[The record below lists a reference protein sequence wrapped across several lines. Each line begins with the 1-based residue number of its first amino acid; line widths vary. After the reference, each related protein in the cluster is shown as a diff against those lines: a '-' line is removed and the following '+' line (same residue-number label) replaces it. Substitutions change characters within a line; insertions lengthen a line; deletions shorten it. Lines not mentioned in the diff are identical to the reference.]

1 MCASHNQFNASLK
14 NIARAAALLF
24 EGKLVAFPTETVYGL
39 GANAINGKAVARIFK
54 TKGRPN
60 FNPLIIHVST
70 IDEAEKLVK
79 FNSYA
84 KTLAQE
90 FWPGPLTLVLP
101 RRTNCEVS
109 EIASAGLD
117 TLAIRVPSHK
127 ICRTLLQVANVPIA
141 APSANRSGS
150 VSPTTAQHV
159 SESLGSSVDFILDD
173 GPCSVGVES
182 TILDVSG
189 DNIKLLRPGG
199 ITLENLSRIAG
210 TILSFSDEK
219 QTPIAP
225 GMLSQH
231 YATELPLRMNA
242 SKLKPGEALI
252 AFGKVS
258 TRDTGMVYN
267 LSESED
273 LGEAA
278 ANLFRMMRL
287 ADQPP
292 NKGIAVTPIP
302 NHGLG
307 RAIND
312 RLKRASHKRPLA
324 PDTTIG

>member
-1 MCASHNQFNASLK
+1 MCVPHHHFKTSPK
-14 NIARAAALLF
+14 NIARAATLLF

-39 GANAINGKAVARIFK
+39 GANAINGKAVAGIFE

-60 FNPLIIHVST
+60 FNPLIIHVAT
-70 IDEAEKLVK
+70 LTDAENLVK
-79 FNSYA
+79 FNTKA

-101 RRTNCEVS
+101 RRTNSEVS

-117 TLAIRVPSHK
+117 TLAIRIPSHK
-127 ICRTLLQVANVPIA
+127 ICRKLLQAVKVPIA

-159 SESLGSSVDFILDD
+159 FESLGSSVDFILDD
-173 GPCSVGVES
+173 GPCSIGVES

-189 DNIKLLRPGG
+189 DTIKLLRPGG
-199 ITLENLSRIAG
+199 ITLENLTRVAG
-210 TILSFSDEK
+210 AIQTFSDEEQK
-219 QTPIAP
+219 PIAP
-225 GMLSQH
+225 GMLSHH
-231 YATELPLRMNA
+231 YSTVLPLRMNA
-242 SKLKPGEALI
+242 SEVQPGEALL
-252 AFGKVS
+252 AFGRVS
-258 TRDTGMVYN
+258 TKNTGMVYN

-273 LGEAA
+273 LSEAA
-278 ANLFRMMRL
+278 ANLFCMMRL
-287 ADQPP
+287 VDQPQ

-312 RLKRASHKRPLA
+312 RLKRASHKHPLA
-324 PDTTIG
+324 PNTTIS